1 MATSE
6 GGQLDRGQMRR
17 VLFASTVG
25 TSIEWYDY
33 FVYGT
38 VGALVFPK
46 LFFPK
51 QDATAGLLEVFAIFF
66 LGFLARPVG
75 AVIFGHFGDRIGRK
89 ATLIATLLLTGLGTA
104 LMGCLPGHDAIGLAA
119 PALLVVFRIAQGIG
133 VGGEWGGSVTLTL
146 EHGAHGK
153 RGLLTSW
160 PQSGPA
166 IGVILSTLIVV
177 VMQAVAPGPAFLAWG
192 WRVPFLL
199 SVVLIGLGLWV
210 RLGILESPVFSNL
223 VEQGRRVTKPLP
235 EVIRRN
241 WREICLSAV
250 LRLPEQAPF
259 YVFTVFV
266 FTFGGFVKVGKPV
279 LLWGV
284 VVAGILDL
292 CFVLLSGR
300 LSDTVGRK
308 QMLIAGASV
317 TGIWGFVYF
326 ALFSTG
332 NPIVAFIVIALS
344 LIPTAFIYGPE
355 GAFIAEN
362 FTGSLR
368 YSGASIG
375 YQLAS
380 IIAGGP
386 APLIA
391 TAIWAA
397 TRNGIFIGLYI
408 LVCSIVGI
416 IAMVLLPDRSK
427 EDISVEYEERAPA
440 ARQVSSSLGPD
451 GK

>member
-1 MATSE
+1 MATSA
-6 GGQLDRGQMRR
+6 GGQLDPGQMRR

-25 TSIEWYDY
+25 TAIEWYDY

-51 QDATAGLLEVFAIFF
+51 QDATAGILDVFAIFF
-66 LGFLARPVG
+66 IGFLARPVG
-75 AVIFGHFGDRIGRK
+75 AFIFGHFGDRIGRK
-89 ATLIATLLLTGLGTA
+89 ATLIATLTLTGLGTA
-104 LMGCLPGHDAIGLAA
+104 LMGVLPGHDAIGVAA
-119 PALLVVFRIAQGIG
+119 PLLLVVFRIAQGIG

-146 EHGAHGK
+146 EHGAHGR
-153 RGLLTSW
+153 RGWLTSW
-160 PQSGPA
+160 PQSGGA
-166 IGVILSTLIVV
+166 IGLILSTLIVV
-177 VMQAVAPGPAFLAWG
+177 VMQAVAPGDAFLAWG
-192 WRVPFLL
+192 WRVPFLV

-210 RLGILESPVFSNL
+210 RLGIFETPVFRNII
-223 VEQGRRVTKPLP
+223 EQGLRHKQPLA

-259 YVFTVFV
+259 YVFTTFV
-266 FTFGGFVKVGKPV
+266 YTFGGFVKVGRPV

-284 VVAGILDL
+284 VVAGVFDL
-292 CFVLLSGR
+292 CLVLFSGH
-300 LSDTVGRK
+300 LSDTLGRK
-308 QMLIAGASV
+308 RVMIAGAAV
-317 TGIWGFVYF
+317 TGIWGFIYF

-332 NPIVAFIVIALS
+332 VSAVAFIAIALS
-344 LIPTAFIYGPE
+344 LVPHAFIYGPQ
-355 GAFIAEN
+355 GAFISES

-368 YSGASIG
+368 MSGASVG

-397 TRNGIFIGLYI
+397 THNAFFIGLYI
-408 LVCSIVGI
+408 LGCSVFGIV
-416 IAMVLLPDRSK
+416 AMVLLKDRSK
-427 EDISVEYEERAPA
+427 QDITVEYEEGARAA
-440 ARQVSSSLGPD
+440 APQVSSS
-451 GK
+451 

>member
-1 MATSE
+1 MASTAA
-6 GGQLDRGQMRR
+6 GPLDRGQMRR

-25 TSIEWYDY
+25 TAIEWYDY

-51 QDATAGLLEVFAIFF
+51 QDATAGILEVFAIFF

-75 AVIFGHFGDRIGRK
+75 AFIFGHFGDRIGRK

-104 LMGCLPGHDAIGLAA
+104 LMGCLPGHDAIGVAA
-119 PALLVVFRIAQGIG
+119 PLLLVLFRVAQGIG

-153 RGLLTSW
+153 RGWLTAW
-160 PQSGPA
+160 PQSGGA
-166 IGVILSTLIVV
+166 IGLILSTLIVV

-210 RLGILESPVFSNL
+210 RLGILESPVFSNI
-223 VEQGRRVTKPLP
+223 VQQGRRVSQPLP
-235 EVIRRN
+235 QVLRRN
-241 WREICLSAV
+241 WREIGLSAV

-259 YVFTVFV
+259 YVFTTFV
-266 FTFGGFVKVGKPV
+266 YTFGGFVKVARPV
-279 LLWGV
+279 MLWGV
-284 VVAGILDL
+284 VVAGIIDL
-292 CFVLLSGR
+292 GLVLLSGR
-300 LSDTVGRK
+300 LSDSFGRK

-326 ALFSTG
+326 AMFSTG
-332 NPIVAFIVIALS
+332 VPTIAFIAIALS
-344 LIPTAFIYGPE
+344 LIPHAFIYGPQ

-380 IIAGGP
+380 IVAGGP

-391 TAIWAA
+391 TGIWAA
-397 TRNGIFIGLYI
+397 THNGLFIGLYI

-416 IAMVLLPDRSK
+416 VAMVLLPDRSK
-427 EDISVEYEERAPA
+427 EDITVEYDERAPA
-440 ARQVSSSLGPD
+440 AAPQVSSS
-451 GK
+451 

>member
-1 MATSE
+1 MATA
-6 GGQLDRGQMRR
+6 GGSQLDRSQMRR

-25 TSIEWYDY
+25 TAIEWYDY

-51 QDATAGLLEVFAIFF
+51 QDETAGILEVFAIFF

-75 AVIFGHFGDRIGRK
+75 AFIFGHFGDRIGRK
-89 ATLIATLLLTGLGTA
+89 ATLIATLLLTGIGTF

-119 PALLVVFRIAQGIG
+119 PLFLVIFRIAQGIG

-153 RGLLTSW
+153 RGWLTSW
-160 PQSGPA
+160 PQSGGA
-166 IGVILSTLIVV
+166 IGLILSTLIVV
-177 VMQAVAPGPAFLAWG
+177 IMQAVAPGPAFLAWG

-210 RLGILESPVFSNL
+210 RLGVLESPVFSNL
-223 VEQGRRVTKPLP
+223 AQQGRRVAQPLP

-266 FTFGGFVKVGKPV
+266 FTFGGFVKVGRPV
-279 LLWGV
+279 MLWGV
-284 VVAGILDL
+284 VAAGVLDL
-292 CFVLLSGR
+292 CLVLLSGR
-300 LSDTVGRK
+300 LSDTFGRK
-308 QMLIAGASV
+308 RMLIAGASV

-332 NPIVAFIVIALS
+332 NPTIAFVVIALS
-344 LIPTAFIYGPE
+344 LVPHAFIYGPQ
-355 GAFIAEN
+355 GALIAEA

-391 TAIWAA
+391 TGIWAA
-397 TRNGIFIGLYI
+397 THNGFFIGLYI
-408 LVCSIVGI
+408 LLCSVLGI
-416 IAMVLLPDRSK
+416 IAMVLIRERSK
-427 EDISVEYEERAPA
+427 EDITVEYEERAPA
-440 ARQVSSSLGPD
+440 TPRVASP
-451 GK
+451 

>member
-1 MATSE
+1 MATAA
-6 GGQLDRGQMRR
+6 GGQLDRSQMRR

-25 TSIEWYDY
+25 TAIEWYDY
-33 FVYGT
+33 FAYGT

-51 QDATAGLLEVFAIFF
+51 QDATAGILDVFAIFF

-75 AVIFGHFGDRIGRK
+75 AFIFGHFGDRIGRK

-119 PALLVVFRIAQGIG
+119 PLLLVIFRVAQGIG

-146 EHGAHGK
+146 EHGAHGR
-153 RGLLTSW
+153 RGWLTSW
-160 PQSGPA
+160 PQSGGA
-166 IGVILSTLIVV
+166 IGLILSTLVVV
-177 VMQAVAPGPAFLAWG
+177 VMQAVAPGDAFLAWG

-199 SVVLIGLGLWV
+199 SIVLIGFGLWV
-210 RLGILESPVFSNL
+210 RLGILESPVFANL
-223 VEQGRRVTKPLP
+223 VQEGRRVAQPLP

-259 YVFTVFV
+259 YVFTTFV
-266 FTFGGFVKVGKPV
+266 YTFGGYVKVNKPV

-284 VVAGILDL
+284 VIAGVFDL
-292 CFVLLSGR
+292 CLVLLAGH
-300 LSDTVGRK
+300 LSDRFGRRRI
-308 QMLIAGASV
+308 LIAGASV
-317 TGIWGFVYF
+317 TGIWGFIYF

-332 NPIVAFIVIALS
+332 IPAVAFVVVALS
-344 LIPTAFIYGPE
+344 LVPHAFIYGPQ

-391 TAIWAA
+391 TGIWAA
-397 TRNGIFIGLYI
+397 TKNGFFIGLYI
-408 LVCSIVGI
+408 LLCSVLGI
-416 IAMVLLPDRSK
+416 IAMVLLRDRYK
-427 EDISVEYEERAPA
+427 DDVTVEYDEERAPA
-440 ARQVSSSLGPD
+440 APQVSSP
-451 GK
+451 